1 MMYNAFLLAY
11 RYLRFHPLRTLILIF
26 GTAVTLFLPVFTYF
40 GSSAIQESLLYRG
53 KSSPI
58 LIGKKGN
65 EFDLTMNSLY
75 FRGHIKD
82 PLEFEEQKTASSY
95 GLSVPIYVNH
105 TISGTPLVGSS
116 VGYFSAR
123 NLSIQSGRNYA
134 LLGEV
139 VAGFQTAQLFH
150 LKVGDKVRS
159 DMQNLYNISGGY
171 PMVLEVVGIL
181 NANDT
186 SDDNAFFTDVKTTW
200 ALDGYMHGHEE
211 VTRKDALNSEAEEG
225 ENLEATAAI
234 FMFPEITKENRN
246 SFHLHGDIGE
256 LPISS
261 VLLLPKNVEQHNIAL
276 GDYELR
282 KDVQAVRPKIVVET
296 ILEILLGIQRALDA
310 YFFVISFSTLSFFS
324 LILYLSR
331 QLRSTE
337 LEIMERMGAS
347 KTMIRW
353 MFIAEVSI
361 VLLFS
366 FLLATLFSFLS
377 IFVIQDLL

>member
-82 PLEFEEQKTASSY
+82 PLEFEEQKTASAY

-105 TISGTPLVGSS
+105 TISGTPLVGTS

-211 VTRKDALNSEAEEG
+211 VTRKEALNSEAEEG

-234 FMFPEITKENRN
+234 FMFPEITEENRN

>member
-82 PLEFEEQKTASSY
+82 PLEFEEQKTASAY

-105 TISGTPLVGSS
+105 SISGTPLVGSS

-234 FMFPEITKENRN
+234 FMFPEITEENRN

>member
-1 MMYNAFLLAY
+1 MIYNAFLLAY
-11 RYLRFHPLRTLILIF
+11 RYLRFHPLRTFILIF
-26 GTAVTLFLPVFTYF
+26 GMAVTLFLPVFTYF
-40 GSSAIQESLLYRG
+40 GSTFIQDALLSRG
-53 KSSPI
+53 RSSPI

-75 FRGHIKD
+75 FRGYIKD
-82 PLEFEEQKTASSY
+82 PLGFEEQKNAASY

-105 TISGTPLVGSS
+105 TISGTPLVGTSIS
-116 VGYFSAR
+116 YFSAR
-123 NLSIQSGRNYA
+123 NLSVQNGRNYA

-139 VAGFQTAQLFH
+139 VAGFQTAELFH

-181 NANDT
+181 NANET

-200 ALDGYMHGHEE
+200 ALDGYMHGHNE

-234 FMFPEITKENRN
+234 FMFPEITEENRD
-246 SFHLHGDIGE
+246 SFHLHGDIGK

-261 VLLLPKNVEQHNIAL
+261 VLLLPQSVEQHNIAL

-282 KDVQAVRPKIVVET
+282 QDVQAVRPKIVVET
-296 ILEILLGIQRALDA
+296 ILEILLGIQRALEA

-324 LILYLSR
+324 LILYLSS

-347 KTMIRW
+347 RVMIRW

-361 VLLFS
+361 ILLFS
-366 FLLATLFSFLS
+366 LFLATLFSFSS
-377 IFVIQDLL
+377 ILVVQYLL

>member
-1 MMYNAFLLAY
+1 M
-11 RYLRFHPLRTLILIF
+11 
-26 GTAVTLFLPVFTYF
+26 
-40 GSSAIQESLLYRG
+40 
-53 KSSPI
+53 
-58 LIGKKGN
+58 IGKKGN

-82 PLEFEEQKTASSY
+82 PLEFEEQKTASAY

-105 TISGTPLVGSS
+105 SISGTPLVGSS

-361 VLLFS
+361 ILLFS
-366 FLLATLFSFLS
+366 LLLATLFSFLS